1 MKGKIHYAWM
11 ICAGCTLL
19 LFCTGGLSVTAF
31 SAYLPYFGSL
41 KGMQQTQISVLTFV
55 RTLTGVLGMVLSNR
69 LMHRLEIRRVIT
81 AALVGCAASFAIYG
95 FADSYG
101 GYLAAAA
108 CAGFFYGIGS
118 MIAVSVLITRWFNTH
133 RGVALGICMASTGVS
148 TFLVS
153 PLITLMV
160 ENLSLRFALLAEAVF
175 DLAAAA
181 LVWTVIRSEPSCLN
195 MEPLGEEGENGQKAY
210 APHTARRPL
219 YLAMLVGLLF
229 LGAAANNISSYL
241 SVLYQSV
248 GMKSFQISA
257 LVSLFGIS
265 LAAGKLLYGALSD
278 KIGVF
283 PACMLLFG
291 IFIAGA
297 CICCMARVTGFLLS
311 GVGVVMV
318 GFGCALASVAT
329 STYASETASEEDYSR
344 VVSGFQTTQTA
355 GGLLFTTV
363 PGILADR
370 TKDYILPYMIMLVFV
385 LVSAV
390 VLQSTY
396 LKIKR
401 EYQQ

>member
-1 MKGKIHYAWM
+1 MKGNRKVHYAWV

-31 SAYLPYFGSL
+31 SAYLPYLGSL
-41 KGMQQTQISVLTFV
+41 RGLQQTQISILTFV
-55 RTLTGVLGMVLSNR
+55 RTLLGVFGMVLSNR
-69 LMHRLEIRRVIT
+69 LMHKLEIRRVIT
-81 AALVGCAASFAIYG
+81 AALVGSAASFAIYG
-95 FADSYG
+95 LADSYA
-101 GYLAAAA
+101 GYLIAAS

-118 MIAVSVLITRWFNTH
+118 MIAVSILITRWFNAH
-133 RGVALGICMASTGVS
+133 RGIALGICMASTGVS

-153 PLITLMV
+153 PVITMMV
-160 ENLSLRFALLAEAVF
+160 ENISLQFSLLVEAVF
-175 DLAAAA
+175 DLAAAVIVW
-181 LVWTVIRSEPSCLN
+181 LVVRSQPSCLD
-195 MEPLGEEGENGQKAY
+195 MEPLGEEGEHSKKTY
-210 APHTARRPL
+210 AQHTAKKSL
-219 YLAMLVGLLF
+219 YLAMLAGLLF
-229 LGAAANNISSYL
+229 LGAAANNISTYL

-283 PACMLLFG
+283 RACMLLFG
-291 IFIAGA
+291 VFIFGA

-311 GVGVVMV
+311 GIGVSMI

-344 VVSGFQTTQTA
+344 VVSSFQTTQTT
-355 GGLLFTTV
+355 GGLLFATI

-370 TKDYILPYMIMLVFV
+370 TKDYILPYIIMLVFI

-396 LKIKR
+396 LKIKH
-401 EYQQ
+401 EY